1 MPQIDAVGGGRGIHP
16 FRQLADN
23 LDPFDDIAPSTVAM
37 IILFGSIIFATAGMA
52 ARDWLGGDKRA
63 ISAAL
68 KAHTMPS
75 KHYLSKKD
83 YTKADD
89 NSRSRTD
96 TKQIIQPWEPTF
108 VSTFILFSQ
117 IGCFGLILF
126 FIYSLEKSSAAR
138 PMSTMSGFDEDE
150 FVFWILAVILYTYF
164 LSWKRND
171 GKPDHLNNIIIPSR
185 VQDDASQTSKT
196 TTSRSKMNEKIR
208 QRTIEMT
215 SLRQAIETGIRDDGV
230 SSQGS
235 EASKR
240 LEEVLLTDNTVFDSI
255 LDTIDD
261 DIESKDDSELGLLEK
276 GSKFLGFNISNGQS
290 RKILD
295 VKPENDVLNRSQTL
309 EWKGLLSVIMLVYQ
323 YNLGEYY
330 QPFSND
336 NKLSLNSDHV
346 YDNLA
351 KAATT
356 SLLFLSGYNHTYYY
370 FHHPS
375 NININS
381 VFQLSR
387 VLQVCMRLNLLAI
400 FMCFVL
406 GKASYGVCLIHTCW
420 VLLIWVMMHV
430 GYSMNYDK
438 YLFRLKL
445 LGAAVCIF
453 LFWDCNFSR
462 VAKINGVWEASQSSW
477 EWYCVSYLH
486 HWAPFIG
493 AIFAINQPIA
503 SLQLRKLESLSLLN
517 NTFAKTLLSGTL
529 IALALAW
536 AAGPLRKSAA
546 VYNVS
551 HPYFGIIPTL
561 LLVNMRNVS
570 CWLREH
576 HIGMLSWLGQYSLE
590 IYILHHHASSI
601 LLIRGYPRCNFL
613 AISMILILTAR
624 LLHNVT
630 LVIRHMLFPSNE
642 EEKCYQNT
650 VMCSVVI
657 MILYAVACILKWAE
671 TISLGTISTITMIVG
686 ILLYQAL
693 MERTWSDY
701 SETAPRRNHFDDD
714 EETEEAGTTKIS
726 PTLLATLSIFL
737 MGFAFYQ
744 NVLTS
749 SSQSCNPNDANK
761 ARWVPLNAC
770 MARAKLGRDFDAMN
784 YFGPTQC
791 STLNTTEQ
799 WAWPENKC
807 GFHYHSRNEV
817 QLKLEEKRIVFI
829 GDSSVRN
836 LYHSLC
842 RFAGDLSAG
851 GYEGTSISHSDAS
864 TSIGSTSLE
873 FKWAPLSVD
882 ITTKLRG
889 IKASLSTE
897 GEGGPD
903 IIIAG
908 GGVWDKLHLSVTDE
922 DQSSQEETIKALAF
936 ELKSMRKLS
945 GASVVW
951 FVPPIINTVALN
963 SDEKRAQISEGN
975 VDEMRR
981 MYAELGVPQSASFVL
996 DGPQFTQ
1003 DRVSDSFDGVHY
1015 PSPVYDA
1022 GSQIVLNALDQLWNG
1037 GGTDTYTTTRTYLP
1051 ATSSLINPYLG
1062 LMMLCFVVIGLFYFD
1077 AYFGVGFV
1085 SIFFV
1090 KNASLSPSE
1099 LYNDAF
1105 SNYPVSTAQDRTS
1118 KVEHE
1123 EVQEHKSNRSTG
1135 RSSSSLS
1142 RRR

>member
-1 MPQIDAVGGGRGIHP
+1 MPQINAVGGGRGIHP
-16 FRQLADN
+16 LRQLADN

-52 ARDWLGGDKRA
+52 ARDWLVGDKRA
-63 ISAAL
+63 ISAAM

-75 KHYLSKKD
+75 THYSSKKG
-83 YTKADD
+83 YAKTDD
-89 NSRSRTD
+89 ESRSHTD
-96 TKQIIQPWEPTF
+96 TKHTIQPWEPTF

-117 IGCFGLILF
+117 IGCFGIILF

-138 PMSTMSGFDEDE
+138 PKSTMSGFDEDE
-150 FVFWILAVILYTYF
+150 FVFWILAVLLYTYF
-164 LSWKRND
+164 RSWKRND
-171 GKPDHLNNIIIPSR
+171 GKPDHLDNRISSR
-185 VQDDASQTSKT
+185 VKDDASQTSRT

-208 QRTIEMT
+208 QRTIEMA
-215 SLRQAIETGIRDDGV
+215 SLRQAIETGNRDDGL

-261 DIESKDDSELGLLEK
+261 DIESKDDSDLGLLEK
-276 GSKFLGFNISNGQS
+276 GSKFLGFNVSNGEP
-290 RKILD
+290 RRICD
-295 VKPENDVLNRSQTL
+295 VKQENDVLNRSQTL
-309 EWKGLLSVIMLVYQ
+309 EWKGLLSAIMLVYQ
-323 YNLGEYY
+323 YNVGEYY
-330 QPFSND
+330 QPFSNE
-336 NKLSLNSDHV
+336 NKSSLNSDHV

-351 KAATT
+351 KAAMT
-356 SLLFLSGYNHTYYY
+356 SLLFLTGYNHTYYY

-375 NININS
+375 NINS

-406 GKASYGVCLIHTCW
+406 GKANYGVCLIHTCW
-420 VLLIWVMMHV
+420 FLVIWVMMHI
-430 GYSMNYDK
+430 GYSMNCDK

-445 LGAAVCIF
+445 LGAAVGIF
-453 LFWDCNFSR
+453 LFWDCNISR
-462 VAKINGVWEASQSSW
+462 VVKISGVWEASQSSW

-486 HWAPFIG
+486 HWSAFIG

-529 IALALAW
+529 SVLVLAW
-536 AAGPLRKSAA
+536 AAGPLRRSTTI
-546 VYNVS
+546 YNVS

-561 LLVNMRNVS
+561 LLVNLRNVN

-576 HIGMLSWLGQYSLE
+576 HIGMLSWLGKYSLE

-613 AISMILILTAR
+613 AISMILIFTAR
-624 LLHNVT
+624 LLHNTT
-630 LVIRHMLFPSNE
+630 LVIRHMLFPTNE

-657 MILYAVACILKWAE
+657 MILYAVACILTWAE

-693 MERTWSDY
+693 MEMTWSDY
-701 SETAPRRNHFDDD
+701 SETAPKRRKSQFEND
-714 EETEEAGTTKIS
+714 EEAEEAGTTKVS

-749 SSQSCNPNDANK
+749 SSQSCNPNHANK
-761 ARWVPLNAC
+761 GRWVPLNAC
-770 MARAKLGRDFDAMN
+770 LARTKLGRNFNAMN

-791 STLNTTEQ
+791 SALNTTEQ

-807 GFHYHSRNEV
+807 GFHYHSRTEV

-851 GYEGTSISHSDAS
+851 GYEGTSTSHSDAS
-864 TSIGSTSLE
+864 TLIGSTSLE

-882 ITTKLRG
+882 ITTKIRG

-897 GEGGPD
+897 REGGPD

-922 DQSSQEETIKALAF
+922 DQSSQEETIKTLAF

-996 DGPQFTQ
+996 DGPHFTQ

-1022 GSQIVLNALDQLWNG
+1022 GSQIVLNALDQLWG
-1037 GGTDTYTTTRTYLP
+1037 GDDANAFITTRTYLP

-1090 KNASLSPSE
+1090 KNVSLSPSE
-1099 LYNDAF
+1099 LYKDAF
-1105 SNYPVSTAQDRTS
+1105 DQHPVSTAQDKTS

-1123 EVQEHKSNRSTG
+1123 EVQENKSSKSTG

>member
-1 MPQIDAVGGGRGIHP
+1 MPQINAVGGGRGIHP
-16 FRQLADN
+16 LRHLADN

-63 ISAAL
+63 ISAAM

-75 KHYLSKKD
+75 TNYSSKKD
-83 YTKADD
+83 HAGD
-89 NSRSRTD
+89 SRSRTD

-117 IGCFGLILF
+117 IGCFGIILF
-126 FIYSLEKSSAAR
+126 VIYSFEKSSAAR
-138 PMSTMSGFDEDE
+138 PMPMMSGFDQDE
-150 FVFWILAVILYTYF
+150 FVFWILVVLLYTSF

-171 GKPDHLNNIIIPSR
+171 GKPDHFSNKISSR
-185 VQDDASQTSKT
+185 AHVQDDATQTSRT
-196 TTSRSKMNEKIR
+196 TTSRTKMNEKIR
-208 QRTIEMT
+208 QRTIEMA
-215 SLRQAIETGIRDDGV
+215 SLRQTIETGNRDDGV

-235 EASKR
+235 DPSKR

-261 DIESKDDSELGLLEK
+261 DIQSKDESELGLLEK
-276 GSKFLGFNISNGQS
+276 GSRFLGFNSPNGES
-290 RKILD
+290 RRMLD
-295 VKPENDVLNRSQTL
+295 AKQENDVLNRSQTL
-309 EWKGLLSVIMLVYQ
+309 EWKGFLSAIMLVYQ
-323 YNLGEYY
+323 YNMGEFY
-330 QPFSND
+330 QPFSNE
-336 NKLSLNSDHV
+336 NKSSLNSNHV
-346 YDNLA
+346 YANLA
-351 KAATT
+351 KAAMT
-356 SLLFLSGYNHTYYY
+356 SLLFLTGYNHTYYY

-375 NININS
+375 NINS

-406 GKASYGVCLIHTCW
+406 GKANYGVCLIHTCCF
-420 VLLIWVMMHV
+420 LLIWIMMHI
-430 GYSMNYDK
+430 GFSMNYDK

-445 LGAAVCIF
+445 LGAAVGIF

-462 VAKINGVWEASQSSW
+462 VVKIHDFWEASQTLW
-477 EWYCVSYLH
+477 EFYCASYLH
-486 HWAPFIG
+486 HWSAFIG
-493 AIFAINQPIA
+493 VIFAINQPIA

-517 NTFAKTLLSGTL
+517 NMFAKTLLSGTL
-529 IALALAW
+529 SALALAW
-536 AAGPLRKSAA
+536 AVGPLRESAT

-561 LLVNMRNVS
+561 LLVNLRNVN

-576 HIGMLSWLGQYSLE
+576 HIGMLSWLGKYSLE
-590 IYILHHHASSI
+590 IYILHHHASNI
-601 LLIRGYPRCNFL
+601 LLVRGYPRCNFL
-613 AISMILILTAR
+613 AISMILIFTAR
-624 LLHNVT
+624 LLHNIT
-630 LVIRHMLFPSNE
+630 LVIRHMLFPTND

-650 VMCSVVI
+650 VMCSVAV
-657 MILYAVACILKWAE
+657 MILYVVACILTWAE
-671 TISLGTISTITMIVG
+671 TISLGTISTVTMIVG

-693 MERTWSDY
+693 MEMTWSDY
-701 SETAPRRNHFDDD
+701 SGTSPKLKKNHFEDDD
-714 EETEEAGTTKIS
+714 EAEEGGTPKVS

-737 MGFAFYQ
+737 MGFALYQ

-749 SSQSCNPNDANK
+749 SSQSCNPNHANK
-761 ARWVPLNAC
+761 GRWVPLNAC
-770 MARAKLGRDFDAMN
+770 LARTKLGRDFNAMN

-807 GFHYHSRNEV
+807 GFHYHSRTEV
-817 QLKLEEKRIVFI
+817 QLKLQEKRIVFI
-829 GDSSVRN
+829 GDSSVRK
-836 LYHSLC
+836 LYQSLC
-842 RFAGDLSAG
+842 RFTGDLSAG
-851 GYEGTSISHSDAS
+851 GYEGTSTSHSDAS
-864 TSIGSTSLE
+864 TLIGSTSLE

-882 ITTKLRG
+882 ITTKIKG
-889 IKASLSTE
+889 MKASLSTE
-897 GEGGPD
+897 REGGPD

-922 DQSSQEETIKALAF
+922 DQSSQEETIKILAS
-936 ELKSMRKLS
+936 ELMSTKKMS

-951 FVPPIINTVALN
+951 FIPPIINTVALN

-1022 GSQIVLNALDQLWNG
+1022 GSQIVLNALDQLWG
-1037 GGTDTYTTTRTYLP
+1037 GEDTNAAITTRTYLP

-1077 AYFGVGFV
+1077 V
-1085 SIFFV
+1085 SCFIG
-1090 KNASLSPSE
+1090 E
-1099 LYNDAF
+1099 
-1105 SNYPVSTAQDRTS
+1105 T
-1118 KVEHE
+1118 
-1123 EVQEHKSNRSTG
+1123 
-1135 RSSSSLS
+1135 
-1142 RRR
+1142 